1 MDHQLYLGID
11 VGKTEHHATALTAE
25 GTVVHDKTL
34 PQSEPKIR
42 ALLEALRTEHG
53 PVLVVDQPKTIGAL
67 VIAVAQALGIDVAYL
82 PGLTMRRVADLHQG
96 QAKTDARDAFIIADT
111 ACTLPHTLR
120 GITVA
125 EENLAELAMLCGF
138 DDDLA
143 AQLTQ
148 VRNRLRGFLTQ
159 IHPALERVLGP
170 RLGHTAVITLLTRYP
185 SPARLG
191 AAGRGHVRALLKK
204 HAPRLAERL
213 TEEIF
218 TALAE
223 QTVTVTGTTAAEK
236 IIGRLAQQLA
246 QLSTQR
252 SEIEAEILTVV
263 DAHPLTQVLTSMPGV
278 GVRTAARILTEVVG
292 KNFKDA
298 AHLASYAGVA
308 PVTRRSGSSMRG
320 ESPSR
325 RGNKTLK
332 RACSSPRSRRS
343 TPAPPHGLT
352 TTANAHR
359 ANATTKPSS
368 LWPDAAP
375 TCSMPCSATG
385 PSTPNPPHPPSPSPL
400 DENHRST
407 PFDSRL
413 CVRTVTNAR
422 SAIASLVDLTFYKV
436 GDPSV
441 RGLRSP
447 DRTSSPYPSALA
459 PMRPRLAHQ
468 TWRPV
473 IRIHL
478 PALDT

>member
-25 GTVVHDKTL
+25 GTVVHDKPL

-42 ALLEALRTEHG
+42 ALLEALHAEHG
-53 PVLVVDQPKTIGAL
+53 PVLVVVDQPKTIGAL
-67 VIAVAQALGIDVAYL
+67 VIAVAQDLGIDVAYL
-82 PGLTMRRVADLHQG
+82 PGLTMRRVADLHEG

-111 ACTLPHTLR
+111 ARTLPHTLR

-125 EENLAELAMLCGF
+125 EENIAELAMLCGF
-138 DDDLA
+138 DDDLT

-185 SPARLG
+185 SPSRLRT
-191 AAGRGHVRALLKK
+191 AGRGHVRALLKK

-252 SEIEAEILTVV
+252 SEIENEILTVV

-298 AHLASYAGVA
+298 AHLASYAGIA
-308 PVTRRSGSSMRG
+308 PVTRRSGTSIRG
-320 ESPSR
+320 EFPSR

-332 RACSSPRSRRS
+332 RALFLSAFASINASPASRAYYDRKRAQGKRHNQAIIALARRR
-343 TPAPPHGLT
+343 TDVLYAMLRDGAFYTEPAPP
-352 TTANAHR
+352 
-359 ANATTKPSS
+359 
-368 LWPDAAP
+368 
-375 TCSMPCSATG
+375 
-385 PSTPNPPHPPSPSPL
+385 
-400 DENHRST
+400 
-407 PFDSRL
+407 
-413 CVRTVTNAR
+413 TV
-422 SAIASLVDLTFYKV
+422 
-436 GDPSV
+436 
-441 RGLRSP
+441 
-447 DRTSSPYPSALA
+447 ALA
-459 PMRPRLAHQ
+459 A
-468 TWRPV
+468 
-473 IRIHL
+473 
-478 PALDT
+478 